1 MISKITLIS
10 AFVSS
15 NHQNDFFTQIL
26 ILLFSDFTTL
36 LCKLY
41 VSTLSKK
48 KVGWLNEP

>member
-1 MISKITLIS
+1 MISTITLIS

-15 NHQNDFFTQIL
+15 NPQNDFFTQIL
-26 ILLFSDFTTL
+26 LFSDFATL

>member
-1 MISKITLIS
+1 MISIIMLIS
-10 AFVSS
+10 AFVS
-15 NHQNDFFTQIL
+15 NHHQNAFFKQ

-48 KVGWLNEP
+48 KVGWLVG